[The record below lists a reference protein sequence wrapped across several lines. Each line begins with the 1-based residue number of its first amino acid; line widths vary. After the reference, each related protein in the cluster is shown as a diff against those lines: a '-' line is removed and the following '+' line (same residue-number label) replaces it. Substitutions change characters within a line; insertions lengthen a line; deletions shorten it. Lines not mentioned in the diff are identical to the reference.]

1 MSSMSAFF
9 AQNVQSN
16 TEEEFIV
23 SERFQDH
30 EGKPIA
36 WKLRTLSEA
45 ENEEIRKASTQ
56 YNKGKGGQRVPE
68 TKPEVYLAKVAVA
81 SVVFPDLKDAEL
93 QKSYG
98 VLGAEDLLKRM
109 LLAGEYATLIQK
121 VQEINGFDRELGDLV
136 DEVKN

>member
-1 MSSMSAFF
+1 MSSLQAFF

-16 TEEEFIV
+16 IIEEFVV
-23 SERFQDH
+23 SERFKD
-30 EGKPIA
+30 EYGKPIP

-56 YNKGKGGQRVPE
+56 MVKGKGGQRIPE

-93 QKSYG
+93 QNSYG
-98 VLGAEDLLKRM
+98 VIGAEDLLKKM
-109 LLAGEYATLIQK
+109 LLAGEYAALVQK
-121 VQEINGFDRELGDLV
+121 VQEINGFDRDINDLV